1 MKIPFKDFGYT
12 IKIEPYTVAQEKE
25 LLFLETYY
33 PEFDDD
39 ILDAAL
45 DILKLD
51 SKIYSKLSH
60 DEKVI
65 LLYKY
70 REVSVDEKFSIHC
83 VCSACGMP
91 IETEVS
97 ITNIVNRAQLKSE
110 FVKDLKRLPEDEKDF
125 QNNFLTKNYEDLD
138 IDTYESIYENISK
151 YQTANDFIRKFKCMS
166 CGHEAYINLN
176 SNKTVI
182 SSLSEA
188 SIESI
193 YNFYEN
199 LIFTGKWSK
208 KDIDSLLPFERV
220 IFNSLYN
227 ESVKKHNEA
236 VEKFRR

>member
-25 LLFLETYY
+25 LLFLDTYY
-33 PEFDDD
+33 PEYNDD

-70 REVSVDEKFSIHC
+70 REVSVDEKFAIQC
-83 VCSACGMP
+83 VCPSCKMP

-97 ITNIVNRAQLKSE
+97 VTNIVNKAELKSE
-110 FVKDLKRLPEDEKDF
+110 FVRDLKRLPENEEDF
-125 QNNFLTKNYEDLD
+125 QNNFLINYEDLD
-138 IDTYESIYENISK
+138 IDTYENIYENISK
-151 YQTANDFIRKFKCMS
+151 YQTTNNFIRKFKCLACS
-166 CGHEAYINLN
+166 HESYINLN
-176 SNKTVI
+176 SNKMVI
-182 SSLSEA
+182 SSLSES

-208 KDIDSLLPFERV
+208 QDIDSLLPFERV
-220 IFNSLYN
+220 IFSSLYN

-236 VEKFRR
+236 VEKIRR

>member
-25 LLFLETYY
+25 LLFLDTYY
-33 PEFDDD
+33 PEYDDD

-70 REVSVDEKFSIHC
+70 REVSVDEKFAIHC
-83 VCSACGMP
+83 VCSSCGMP

-97 ITNIVNRAQLKSE
+97 VTNIVNRAELKSE
-110 FVKDLKRLPEDEKDF
+110 FVRDLKRLPEDEEDF
-125 QNNFLTKNYEDLD
+125 QKNFLTKYEDLD
-138 IDTYESIYENISK
+138 IDIYENIYENISK
-151 YQTANDFIRKFKCMS
+151 YQTVNNFIRKFKCLS
-166 CGHEAYINLN
+166 CSHELYINLN
-176 SNKTVI
+176 SNKMVI
-182 SSLSEA
+182 SSLSES

-220 IFNSLYN
+220 IFSSLYN
-227 ESVKKHNEA
+227 ESVEKHNEA
-236 VEKFRR
+236 VKNIRR

>member
-25 LLFLETYY
+25 LLFLDTYY
-33 PEFDDD
+33 PEYNDD

-45 DILKLD
+45 DILKVD

-70 REVSVDEKFSIHC
+70 REVSVDEKFAIQC
-83 VCSACGMP
+83 VCPSCKMP
-91 IETEVS
+91 IETEIN
-97 ITNIVNRAQLKSE
+97 ITNIVKRAELKSD
-110 FVKDLKRLPEDEKDF
+110 FVRDLKRLPENEEDF
-125 QNNFLTKNYEDLD
+125 QNNFLINYEDLD
-138 IDTYESIYENISK
+138 IDTYENIYENISK
-151 YQTANDFIRKFKCMS
+151 YQTTNNFIRKFKCLS
-166 CGHEAYINLN
+166 CSHESYINLN
-176 SNKTVI
+176 SNKMVI
-182 SSLSEA
+182 SSLSES

-220 IFNSLYN
+220 IFSSLYN

-236 VEKFRR
+236 VEKIRR

>member
-1 MKIPFKDFGYT
+1 M
-12 IKIEPYTVAQEKE
+12 
-25 LLFLETYY
+25 
-33 PEFDDD
+33 
-39 ILDAAL
+39 
-45 DILKLD
+45 
-51 SKIYSKLSH
+51 
-60 DEKVI
+60 
-65 LLYKY
+65 
-70 REVSVDEKFSIHC
+70 DEKFAIKC
-83 VCSACGMP
+83 VCPSCKMP
-91 IETEVS
+91 IETEIN
-97 ITNIVNRAQLKSE
+97 ITNIVKRAELKSE
-110 FVKDLKRLPEDEKDF
+110 FVKDLKRLPEDEEDF

-176 SNKTVI
+176 SNKMVI
-182 SSLSEA
+182 SSLSES

>member
-45 DILKLD
+45 DILKVD
-51 SKIYSKLSH
+51 SKLYSKLSH

-70 REVSVDEKFSIHC
+70 REVSVDEKFAIQC
-83 VCSACGMP
+83 VCPSCKMP
-91 IETEVS
+91 IETEIN
-97 ITNIVNRAQLKSE
+97 ITNIVKKAELKSD
-110 FVKDLKRLPEDEKDF
+110 FVRDLKRLPENEEDF
-125 QNNFLTKNYEDLD
+125 QNNFLINYEDLD
-138 IDTYESIYENISK
+138 IDTYENIYENISK
-151 YQTANDFIRKFKCMS
+151 YQTTNNFIRKFKCLS
-166 CGHEAYINLN
+166 CSHESYINLN
-176 SNKTVI
+176 SNKMVI
-182 SSLSEA
+182 SSLSES

-220 IFNSLYN
+220 IFSSLYN

-236 VEKFRR
+236 VEKIRR

>member
-25 LLFLETYY
+25 LLFLDTYY
-33 PEFDDD
+33 PEYNDD

-70 REVSVDEKFSIHC
+70 REVSVDEKFAIQC
-83 VCSACGMP
+83 VCPSCKMP

-97 ITNIVNRAQLKSE
+97 VTNIVNRAELKSE
-110 FVKDLKRLPEDEKDF
+110 FVRDLKRLPENEEDF
-125 QNNFLTKNYEDLD
+125 QNNFLINYEDLD
-138 IDTYESIYENISK
+138 IDTYENIYENISK
-151 YQTANDFIRKFKCMS
+151 YQTTNNFIRKFKCLS
-166 CGHEAYINLN
+166 CSHESYIDLN
-176 SNKTVI
+176 SNKMVI
-182 SSLSEA
+182 SSLSES

-199 LIFTGKWSK
+199 LIFTGKWRT
-208 KDIDSLLPFERV
+208 IYR
-220 IFNSLYN
+220 
-227 ESVKKHNEA
+227 
-236 VEKFRR
+236 

>member
-25 LLFLETYY
+25 LLFLDTYY
-33 PEFDDD
+33 PEYDDD

-45 DILKLD
+45 DILKVD
-51 SKIYSKLSH
+51 SKLYSKLSH

-70 REVSVDEKFSIHC
+70 REVSVDEKFAIQC
-83 VCSACGMP
+83 VCPSCKMP
-91 IETEVS
+91 IETEVN
-97 ITNIVNRAQLKSE
+97 ITNIVKRAELKSD
-110 FVKDLKRLPEDEKDF
+110 FVRDLKRLPENEEDF
-125 QNNFLTKNYEDLD
+125 QNNFLINYEDLD
-138 IDTYESIYENISK
+138 IDTYENIYENISK
-151 YQTANDFIRKFKCMS
+151 YQTTNNFIRKFKCLS
-166 CGHEAYINLN
+166 CSHESYINLN
-176 SNKTVI
+176 SNKMVI
-182 SSLSEA
+182 SSLSES

-220 IFNSLYN
+220 IFSSLYN

-236 VEKFRR
+236 VEKIRR

>member
-25 LLFLETYY
+25 LLFLDTYY
-33 PEFDDD
+33 PEYNDD

-45 DILKLD
+45 DILKVD
-51 SKIYSKLSH
+51 SKLYSKLSH

-70 REVSVDEKFSIHC
+70 REVSVDEKFAIKC
-83 VCSACGMP
+83 VCPSCKMP
-91 IETEVS
+91 IETEIN
-97 ITNIVNRAQLKSE
+97 ITNIVNKAELKSD
-110 FVKDLKRLPEDEKDF
+110 FVRDLKRLPENEEDF
-125 QNNFLTKNYEDLD
+125 QNNFLINYEDLD
-138 IDTYESIYENISK
+138 IDTYENIYENISK
-151 YQTANDFIRKFKCMS
+151 YQTTNNFIRKFKCLS
-166 CGHEAYINLN
+166 CSHESYINLN
-176 SNKTVI
+176 SNKMVI
-182 SSLSEA
+182 SSLSES

-220 IFNSLYN
+220 IFSSLYN

-236 VEKFRR
+236 VEKIRR

>member
-25 LLFLETYY
+25 LLFLDTYY
-33 PEFDDD
+33 PEYNDD

-51 SKIYSKLSH
+51 SKLYSKLSH

-70 REVSVDEKFSIHC
+70 REVSVDEKFAIRC
-83 VCSACGMP
+83 VCPSCKMP
-91 IETEVS
+91 IETEIS
-97 ITNIVNRAQLKSE
+97 ITNIVNKAELKSE
-110 FVKDLKRLPEDEKDF
+110 FVIDLKRLPENEEDF
-125 QNNFLTKNYEDLD
+125 QNNFLTKYEDLD
-138 IDTYESIYENISK
+138 IDTYENIYENISK
-151 YQTANDFIRKFKCMS
+151 YQTTNNFIRKFKCLS
-166 CGHEAYINLN
+166 CGHESYINLN
-176 SNKTVI
+176 SNKMVI
-182 SSLSEA
+182 SSLSES

-208 KDIDSLLPFERV
+208 QDIDSLLPFERV
-220 IFNSLYN
+220 IFSSLYN

-236 VEKFRR
+236 VKKIRR

>member
-1 MKIPFKDFGYT
+1 MKIPFKAFGYT

-25 LLFLETYY
+25 LLFLDTYY
-33 PEFDDD
+33 PEYNDD

-60 DEKVI
+60 DEKII

-70 REVSVDEKFSIHC
+70 REVSVDEKFAVNC
-83 VCSACGMP
+83 VCPSCGMP
-91 IETEVS
+91 IETEIS
-97 ITNIVNRAQLKSE
+97 IANIVNRAELKSE
-110 FVKDLKRLPEDEKDF
+110 FVRDLKRLPENEEDF
-125 QNNFLTKNYEDLD
+125 QNNFLRCSEDLD
-138 IDTYESIYENISK
+138 IDTYENIYENISK
-151 YQTANDFIRKFKCMS
+151 YQTTNNFIRKFKCLS
-166 CGHEAYINLN
+166 CSHESYVDLN

-182 SSLSEA
+182 SSLSE
-188 SIESI
+188 SNIESI

-220 IFNSLYN
+220 IFSSLYN

-236 VEKFRR
+236 VEKIRR